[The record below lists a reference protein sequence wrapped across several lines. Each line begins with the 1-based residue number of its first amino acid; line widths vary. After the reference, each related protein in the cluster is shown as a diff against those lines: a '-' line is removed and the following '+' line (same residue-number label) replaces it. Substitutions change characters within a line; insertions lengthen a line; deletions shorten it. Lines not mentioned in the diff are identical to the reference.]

1 MTGKIKV
8 GGVHKNLADVK
19 VKQAGA
25 WKTIAKGWQKNNGV
39 WTVIYQKSSIKDLVN
54 GWYDFRSLTNIY
66 ANEAGTLGPID
77 QGPVKRAKD
86 LSGNGNDLIITDAS
100 AKPGAKCIYDA
111 NGGWIEVTKDNIFT
125 TALSTTEKA
134 INILPCNV
142 GVHEI
147 PQSGAVKLHPQ
158 AYGKFRLG
166 VVIIP
171 KPGLTAAQKTQLQ
184 QYIDQVKQSWSPYK
198 LMDMSSYFA
207 GETVIP
213 DVTGWNMSKVIQ
225 LNSMFASCAT
235 FNQNIQGWDVGYAI
249 NTSNMFSGCTVFNQ
263 NLSSWNVSR
272 VVTFNSMFSN
282 CKAFNQP
289 IGTWDMGEATQIEN
303 MFSGCSAFNQNLNT
317 WNTSKVINM
326 SGVFKECTIYNQPL
340 NNWNTINVTRMDN
353 MFYMASAFDQDISS
367 WIVTKALTQPA
378 SFNVGTQMASKPAFQ
393 PKWGV

>member
-66 ANEAGTLGPID
+66 ANEAGTLKPTD

-184 QYIDQVKQSWSPYK
+184 QYIDQVKQSWSPSK

-213 DVTGWNMSKVIQ
+213 DVTGWNMTNC
-225 LNSMFASCAT
+225 NSLSGIFSGCAT
-235 FNQNIQGWDVGYAI
+235 FNQNISGWDTQNV
-249 NTSNMFSGCTVFNQ
+249 TNMDS
-263 NLSSWNVSR
+263 
-272 VVTFNSMFSN
+272 TFNN
-282 CKAFNQP
+282 CTEFNQP
-289 IGTWDMGEATQIEN
+289 IGVWDTQQLIKCGYMFNNTTKFNGNISTWNMANVTDCNCMFQNSKLYNQPMPNWQFTQMSGTAGMTN
-303 MFSGCSAFNQNLNT
+303 MFSG
-317 WNTSKVINM
+317 
-326 SGVFKECTIYNQPL
+326 
-340 NNWNTINVTRMDN
+340 
-353 MFYMASAFDQDISS
+353 ASAMTQDLSS
-367 WIVTKALTQPA
+367 WKVTGVPSLPA
-378 SFNVGTQMASKPAFQ
+378 NFVTGSQIAGVTAKH

>member
-66 ANEAGTLGPID
+66 ANEAGTLKPTD

-184 QYIDQVKQSWSPYK
+184 QYIDQVKQSWSPSK

-213 DVTGWNMSKVIQ
+213 DVTGWNMSRVTQ

-263 NLSSWNVSR
+263 NLSSWSMPLLR
-272 VVTFNSMFSN
+272 YCDGMFNNATGFNGNIGAWDMRQVIKCSQMFN
-282 CKAFNQP
+282 GATAFNKP
-289 IGTWDMGEATQIEN
+289 LPNWHFAIIPGSSEMAN
-303 MFSGCSAFNQNLNT
+303 MFSS
-317 WNTSKVINM
+317 
-326 SGVFKECTIYNQPL
+326 
-340 NNWNTINVTRMDN
+340 
-353 MFYMASAFDQDISS
+353 ASAFDQDISS